1 MKLKSIEYKDTILKS
16 SATIKDALNNLV
28 NSSKRIC
35 LVINKKN
42 NFMGTITDGDIRRA
56 LLKNFK
62 LSSPIVKIINY
73 KPLRSSISDNL
84 NSLKKKMIQGDIWQ
98 VPILNKKR
106 IIGLLIL
113 TDDHEKKIFNTIFYI
128 PAGGFGKRM
137 GELTQ
142 ETPKPM
148 LIIKGKPIIQHIIEN
163 GKLAGFKEFVISLH
177 YKSSIIKKF
186 IKNKDFFGVN
196 VKFINEKK
204 PLGTCGSLAN
214 TLKLNYKEIVVHNGD
229 IIGDINYHDL
239 LNFHYNMKNK
249 ITVVKSS
256 LEYLNPFGVIKIN
269 NKNLLTDLK
278 EKPTYKFNILSGI
291 YVLNKSILRTIKKNT
306 HMNMTD
312 FINKNLRK
320 KISVYHLKKQWND
333 IGSPKDITK
342 VNDILK
348 KL

>member
-1 MKLKSIEYKDTILKS
+1 MKLKSVEYKSTIIKS
-16 SATIKDALNNLV
+16 SNTIKDALNNLV

-35 LVINKKN
+35 LVVNKKN
-42 NFMGTITDGDIRRA
+42 NFIGTITDGDIRRA

-62 LSSPIVKIINY
+62 LSSPITKIINK

-84 NSLKKKMIQGDIWQ
+84 NSIKAKMIKGDIWQ
-98 VPILNKKR
+98 TPIINKKK

-113 TDDHEKKIFNTIFYI
+113 TDEHQNKIYNTIFYI

-137 GELTQ
+137 GALTH
-142 ETPKPM
+142 EIPKPM

-163 GKLAGFKEFVISLH
+163 AKLAGFKDFVISLH

-186 IKNKDFFGVN
+186 AKDKNFFGVN
-196 VKFINEKK
+196 IKFINEKK
-204 PLGTCGSLAN
+204 PLGTCGSLAK
-214 TLKLNYKEIVVHNGD
+214 TLKLSYKEVVVHNGD
-229 IIGDINYHDL
+229 IIGDINYQDL
-239 LNFHYNMKNK
+239 LNFHYNMRNK

-269 NKNLLTDLK
+269 KKNLLTELK
-278 EKPTYKFNILSGI
+278 EKPIYKFNILSGI
-291 YVLNKSILRTIKKNT
+291 YILNKSVLRTIKQNT
-306 HMNMTD
+306 FTSMTD
-312 FINKNLRK
+312 FLSKNLRK

-333 IGSPKDITK
+333 IGSPKDITT